1 MLVVLLAGA
10 CGGRQA
16 PPAAEPPAPAAT
28 PAEDCAAICREA
40 ASAAAAPSL
49 PPKSPCGPGRG
60 RLEGKVLAGAGEPAR
75 GAFVAA
81 QSSCGMFYSTTIW
94 DGTFVVEELPAGPYL
109 VAARLGDA
117 RTEADASVAAGATA
131 TLELRLGAA
140 RAGMSEA
147 AQRCGCTP

>member
-16 PPAAEPPAPAAT
+16 PPPAEPPAQAAAPAV
-28 PAEDCAAICREA
+28 DCEAICREA
-40 ASAAAAPSL
+40 ASAAAARSL

-60 RLEGKVLAGAGEPAR
+60 KLEGKVLAGDGEPAR

-94 DGTFVVEELPAGPYL
+94 DGTFVFEELPAGPYL
-109 VAARLGDA
+109 IAARAGDA
-117 RTEADASVAAGATA
+117 RTEAADATIAAGGTA

-140 RAGMSEA
+140 RAQSDDA
-147 AQRCGCTP
+147 RRCGCTP